1 MSSISPASPRRLED
15 LLHEIDSYASL
26 ITKDFIADGRRIKR
40 EFVYEGELFI
50 RDGKPKYLGQT
61 CLIDLP
67 DEGIRFS
74 VEVTEIFRSYLP
86 QDERG
91 EMRWTSY
98 FNTRPDLR
106 EIAITQAF
114 ERIYPPAVILHVL
127 TPTPPRGAQTGT
139 SLPSPRP
146 QSVSLTGSSASH
158 PTKTTPAAP
167 PLPQISRPPS
177 AKAGH
182 FNFTAPA
189 GAQSG
194 TSLSSPR
201 PQIVSPTG
209 RSASKPTETTSAAT
223 SLPPLTR
230 HSSEKIGR
238 FNFKAPSK

>member
-158 PTKTTPAAP
+158 PTQTT
-167 PLPQISRPPS
+167 
-177 AKAGH
+177 
-182 FNFTAPA
+182 T
-189 GAQSG
+189 
-194 TSLSSPR
+194 
-201 PQIVSPTG
+201 
-209 RSASKPTETTSAAT
+209 AAT